1 MPHIFPRRFLRT
13 RDVLDTRDMNEDIR
27 PVQELLDGNLD
38 RQNFDGPNL
47 KSILK
52 PRETTGVP
60 SVAEGAYF
68 NIHESMIESTYQMHY
83 DKSTPPKGN
92 IRKPP
97 TCVKLD
103 GSTLR
108 NTFSPLNP
116 GSEDTYTDA
125 YPYVVPN
132 TGEWSVLQNA
142 SLTGPQQ
149 LTFTTGQSKVWL
161 SAFVQYIWQGFYEWK
176 PPWIPGRKRY
186 MGEEIQGAA
195 PEASFYDTHDSGYG
209 SVRAERDV
217 LNAFGPTDVWEYLP
231 NDAINNFP
239 DKVREKDA
247 QFSFPLNEIHPRD
260 ERRNPN
266 LGGNHHISQGFYPC
280 LVQFALRVDGKIID
294 DSITG
299 KRFSYEESA
308 HGLQV
313 ADSLVYS
320 AGEGDDVK
328 NYTVGQRS
336 ETKKI
341 SFDDDKFARS
351 GQKLL
356 SSRAVACGPE
366 VMPVRIGSVVSV
378 APGSHTVEIVVRRLS
393 RKRLKFQ
400 AGDFVGVFSRRLLAV
415 DIPLVPPRSEDSKAA
430 VTIPNFESEDVIK
443 AANFNDVRGRLADR
457 ENKLQASDV
466 FRGSLPNTHLP
477 SKVAFSQS
485 VNIEPTFTISETT
498 GAFKSEITARP
509 GARFR
514 GCGNANLDRI
524 VSGPYDGWTATTFGD
539 GGLGFASENGAG
551 WYMLRDS
558 TSNYLNMTSTD
569 LVVLP
574 NQKLLL
580 FADVELRCIEPIL
593 SPFAQEKMTSD
604 SKFDKKHFMSFICPE
619 RYLDL
624 FALFAIG
631 YRVGSD
637 WTIASKFTPAM
648 VNSFN
653 WANRGQGF
661 KAESFARHKAIDPVA
676 TYTGNIGPASE
687 TSFSSSTTV
696 DARGGQTTQNNLG
709 INVPLMQVVDYADL
723 GESNGISEV
732 AVFVCSEVPAA
743 WTEGIKNRESMTG
756 ATYPYDWAAPPEVGR
771 RILTGTRVNFGNS
784 RLTAI
789 KLHK

>member
-13 RDVLDTRDMNEDIR
+13 RDILDTRDMNEDVR

-47 KSILK
+47 KSTLK
-52 PRETTGVP
+52 PRETTGFP

-68 NIHESMIESTYQMHY
+68 NVHESMIESTYQMHY
-83 DKSTPPKGN
+83 DKATPPKGN

-97 TCVKLD
+97 NFVKLD
-103 GSTLR
+103 GSTFR
-108 NTFSPLNP
+108 NTFLPSFR
-116 GSEDTYTDA
+116 GDTYTDA

-132 TGEWSVLQNA
+132 TGEWSVLQDA

-176 PPWIPGRKRY
+176 PPWIPGRKTY
-186 MGEEIQGAA
+186 MGEDIQGARA
-195 PEASFYDTHDSGYG
+195 LESFYDTHEDAYG
-209 SVRAERDV
+209 QVRAERDV
-217 LNAFGPTDVWEYLP
+217 LNAFGPTDVWEYLQSE
-231 NDAINNFP
+231 
-239 DKVREKDA
+239 VRANKSTNIKEGEYHY
-247 QFSFPLNEIHPRD
+247 SFPLNEIHPRD

-308 HGLQV
+308 HGLQA
-313 ADSLVYS
+313 ADSLVYDTGS
-320 AGEGDDVK
+320 K

-336 ETKKI
+336 ETRKI
-341 SFDDDKFARS
+341 SFADDSTARS
-351 GQKLL
+351 GQKLS

-366 VMPVRIGSVVSV
+366 VMPVRIGSVVDV

-400 AGDFVGVFSRRLLAV
+400 AGDFVGVFSRRLLAM

-443 AANFNDVRGRLADR
+443 PANFNDVRGGLADR
-457 ENKLQASDV
+457 ENKLQSSDV

-485 VNIEPTFTISETT
+485 VNIEPSFTISETT
-498 GAFKSEITARP
+498 GAFRSEVGARP
-509 GARFR
+509 AARFP
-514 GCGNANLDRI
+514 GFGSANLDR
-524 VSGPYDGWTATTFGD
+524 VVAGRNHGWPVTTMGD
-539 GGLGFASENGAG
+539 GGAGFQSASGAG
-551 WYMLRDS
+551 WYKLGDG
-558 TSNYLNMTSTD
+558 TSDLKITSTD
-569 LVVLP
+569 NGLTVLP

-580 FADVELRCIEPIL
+580 LADVELRCIEPIL
-593 SPFAQEKMTSD
+593 SPFAQEKLASGSLLAD
-604 SKFDKKHFMSFICPE
+604 RDYVSFMCTE

-624 FALFAIG
+624 FAMFAIG
-631 YRVGSD
+631 YKVGSN

-653 WANRGQGF
+653 WVNRGQGF
-661 KAESFARHKAIDPVA
+661 KAESVSTGKTLDAVA
-676 TYTGNIGPASE
+676 TYGGSVGPASE
-687 TSFSSSTTV
+687 FQFSV
-696 DARGGQTTQNNLG
+696 NEVIDRRGGHTTQSNLG
-709 INVPLMQVVDYADL
+709 VNVPLMQVVDYEDL
-723 GESNGISEV
+723 GDANGISEV
-732 AVFVCSEVPAA
+732 AVFVCSEVPAD
-743 WTEGIKNRESMTG
+743 WTEGIKYRTNPTTG
-756 ATYPYDWAAPPEVGR
+756 GELKFPWAAPAQAGR
-771 RILTGTRVNFGNS
+771 QILTGTRVNYGNS

>member
-13 RDVLDTRDMNEDIR
+13 RDILDTRDMNEDVR

-47 KSILK
+47 KSTLK
-52 PRETTGVP
+52 PREITGFP

-68 NIHESMIESTYQMHY
+68 NVHESMIESTYQMHY
-83 DKSTPPKGN
+83 DKATPPKGN

-97 TCVKLD
+97 NFVKLD
-103 GSTLR
+103 GSTFR
-108 NTFSPLNP
+108 NTFLPSFR
-116 GSEDTYTDA
+116 GGDTWVDA

-132 TGEWSVLQNA
+132 TGEWSVLKDA
-142 SLTGPQQ
+142 LLSGPQQ
-149 LTFTTGQSKVWL
+149 LTFTTGQSKIWL
-161 SAFVQYIWQGFYEWK
+161 SAYVQYIWQGFYEWK
-176 PPWIPGRKRY
+176 PPWIPGRKTY
-186 MGEEIQGAA
+186 MGEDIQGARA
-195 PEASFYDTHDSGYG
+195 LESFYDTHEDAYG
-209 SVRAERDV
+209 QVRAERDV
-217 LNAFGPTDVWEYLP
+217 LNAFGPTDVWEYLQSE
-231 NDAINNFP
+231 
-239 DKVREKDA
+239 VRANKSTNIKEGEYHY
-247 QFSFPLNEIHPRD
+247 SFPLNEIHPRD

-308 HGLQV
+308 HGLQA
-313 ADSLVYS
+313 ADSLVYDTGS
-320 AGEGDDVK
+320 K

-336 ETKKI
+336 ETRKI
-341 SFDDDKFARS
+341 SFADDSTARS
-351 GQKLL
+351 GQKLS

-366 VMPVRIGSVVSV
+366 VMPVRIGSVVDV

-400 AGDFVGVFSRRLLAV
+400 AGDFVGVFSRRLLAM

-443 AANFNDVRGRLADR
+443 PANFNDVRGGLADR
-457 ENKLQASDV
+457 ENKLQSSDV

-485 VNIEPTFTISETT
+485 VNIEPSFTISETT
-498 GAFKSEITARP
+498 GAFRSEGVARP
-509 GARFR
+509 AARFP
-514 GCGNANLDRI
+514 GFGSANLDR
-524 VSGPYDGWTATTFGD
+524 VVAGRNHGWPVTTMGD
-539 GGLGFASENGAG
+539 GGAGFQSASGAG
-551 WYMLRDS
+551 WYKLGDG
-558 TSNYLNMTSTD
+558 TSDLKITSTD
-569 LVVLP
+569 NGLTVLP

-580 FADVELRCIEPIL
+580 LADVELRCIEPIL
-593 SPFAQEKMTSD
+593 SPFAQEKLASGSLLAD
-604 SKFDKKHFMSFICPE
+604 RDYVSFMCTE

-624 FALFAIG
+624 FAMFAIG
-631 YRVGSD
+631 YKVGSN

-653 WANRGQGF
+653 WVNRGQGF
-661 KAESFARHKAIDPVA
+661 KAESVSTGKTLDPVA
-676 TYTGNIGPASE
+676 TYGGSVGPPSE
-687 TSFSSSTTV
+687 YQFSV
-696 DARGGQTTQNNLG
+696 NEVIDRRGGHTTQSNLG
-709 INVPLMQVVDYADL
+709 VNVPLMQVVDYEDL
-723 GESNGISEV
+723 GDANGISEV
-732 AVFVCSEVPAA
+732 AVFVCSEVPAD
-743 WTEGIKNRESMTG
+743 WTEGIKYRTNPTTG
-756 ATYPYDWAAPPEVGR
+756 GELKFPWAAPAQAGR
-771 RILTGTRVNFGNS
+771 QILTGTRVNYGNS

>member
-1 MPHIFPRRFLRT
+1 
-13 RDVLDTRDMNEDIR
+13 
-27 PVQELLDGNLD
+27 
-38 RQNFDGPNL
+38 
-47 KSILK
+47 
-52 PRETTGVP
+52 
-60 SVAEGAYF
+60 
-68 NIHESMIESTYQMHY
+68 
-83 DKSTPPKGN
+83 
-92 IRKPP
+92 
-97 TCVKLD
+97 
-103 GSTLR
+103 
-108 NTFSPLNP
+108 
-116 GSEDTYTDA
+116 
-125 YPYVVPN
+125 
-132 TGEWSVLQNA
+132 
-142 SLTGPQQ
+142 
-149 LTFTTGQSKVWL
+149 
-161 SAFVQYIWQGFYEWK
+161 
-176 PPWIPGRKRY
+176 

-231 NDAINNFP
+231 NDEINNFP
-239 DKVREKDA
+239 DKVKEKDA
-247 QFSFPLNEIHPRD
+247 QFSFSLNEIHPRD

-308 HGLQV
+308 HGLQA
-313 ADSLVYS
+313 ADSLVYE
-320 AGEGDDVK
+320 GEDDRK
-328 NYTVGQRS
+328 FTVGQRS

-341 SFDDDKFARS
+341 SFDDDKHARS
-351 GQKLL
+351 GQKLS

-393 RKRLKFQ
+393 RKRVKFQ
-400 AGDFVGVFSRRLLAV
+400 AGDFVGVFSRRLLAM

-457 ENKLQASDV
+457 ENKLQSSDV

-509 GARFR
+509 GARFP
-514 GCGNANLDRI
+514 GFGNANLDRI
-524 VSGPYDGWTATTFGD
+524 VSGPHDGWTATTFGD
-539 GGLGFASENGAG
+539 GGAGFASENGAG

-593 SPFAQEKMTSD
+593 SPFAQEKMASD
-604 SKFDKKHFMSFICPE
+604 SQFDKKHFMSFICPE

-631 YRVGSD
+631 YRIGSD

-653 WANRGQGF
+653 WVNRGQGF
-661 KAESFARHKAIDPVA
+661 KAESVSRFKAIDPVA

-687 TSFSSSTTV
+687 TSFSSSKTV

-723 GESNGISEV
+723 GASNGISEV

-743 WTEGIKNRESMTG
+743 WTEGIKSRESITG
-756 ATYPYDWAAPPEVGR
+756 ATYPFDWASPPEVGR